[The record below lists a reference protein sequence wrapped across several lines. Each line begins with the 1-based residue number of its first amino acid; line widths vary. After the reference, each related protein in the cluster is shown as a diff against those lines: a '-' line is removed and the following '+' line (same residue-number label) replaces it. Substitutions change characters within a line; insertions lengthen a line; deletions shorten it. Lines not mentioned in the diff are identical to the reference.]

1 MGMYLN
7 SIEPFI
13 NYQEMA
19 NSPYYMDKTD
29 MIGELIKTIGTP
41 DKYICVTR
49 PRRFGKTVI
58 ANMLSSF
65 FAKGVDGGKV
75 FDKLQIANSPEY
87 QEHLNSHEVIYIDC
101 SVVPEGCHSYPKYIH
116 YISQGIKE
124 DLAEIYPNLNLD
136 SDRSLWDL
144 LMKICVH
151 ENGKR
156 FLFII
161 DEWDTIFHLSWV
173 TKEDREAYLL
183 FLRSLLK
190 GRAYVELAYMTGV
203 LPIVKYSDGS
213 ELNMFVEYQ
222 MTTMEKY
229 SEYFGF
235 TEQEVDRLY
244 NIYLK
249 QRADQTNACCPQQ
262 EQMIKVSRIDLEE
275 WYNGYHTLDG
285 RRLYNP
291 RSVMLALQ
299 NNRVGSYWTGSG
311 TYDSIFYYIQNN
323 IAAVRDDLA
332 LMISGERIPT
342 RIQEYAATAYQL
354 ESKDQIY
361 SAMVVYGLLTYED
374 GKVFIPNRELMI
386 KYEEMLTRKKSLG
399 YIYELA
405 NISNKML
412 YATLHGDTETM
423 ASILQ
428 QAHNTE
434 TPVLAY
440 NHETELAA
448 IVNLVYLAA
457 RGDYRTERE
466 DKAGNGYVGFSC
478 YPNDPTRDGII
489 LDLKVDKGMEE
500 AVMQI
505 KEREYVIRFRG
516 KIGERPRCL
525 GRIMAV
531 GIGYDRE
538 SKEHRCLVEVLSKG
552 LIGQ

>member
-7 SIEPFI
+7 SVVPYM
-13 NYQEMA
+13 NYLEMA
-19 NSPYYMDKTD
+19 NSLYYVDKST
-29 MIGELIKTIGTP
+29 MIGELIETIGTP
-41 DKYICVTR
+41 DKYICITR

-65 FAKGVDGGKV
+65 FAKGLDSGRI
-75 FDKLQIANSPEY
+75 FDNLQIADNPKY
-87 QEHLNSHEVIYIDC
+87 REHLNRHEVIYMDC
-101 SVVPEGCHSYPKYIH
+101 SIVPEGCHSYREYIQN
-116 YISQGIKE
+116 ISRGIKE
-124 DLAEIYPNLNLD
+124 DLAATYTDMNLD
-136 SDRSLWDL
+136 IGKSLWDL
-144 LMKICVH
+144 LMEVCIH
-151 ENGKR
+151 QSGKK

-161 DEWDTIFHLSWV
+161 DEWDMVFHLSWV
-173 TKEDREAYLL
+173 SEEDREAYLL

-190 GRAYVELAYMTGV
+190 GRAYVELVYMTGI

-229 SEYFGF
+229 SAYFGF
-235 TEQEVDRLY
+235 TNQEVDRLY
-244 NIYLK
+244 AIYLR
-249 QRADQTNACCPQQ
+249 QGESA
-262 EQMIKVSRIDLEE
+262 KVSRADLEE

-285 RRLYNP
+285 KKLYNP
-291 RSVMLALQ
+291 RSVILALQ

-323 IAAVRDDLA
+323 IAAVRDELA

-342 RIQEYAATAYQL
+342 RIQEYAATAFQL

-361 SAMVVYGLLTYED
+361 SAMVVYGLLTYDD
-374 GKVFIPNRELMI
+374 GRVFIPNRELMA
-386 KYEEMLTRKKSLG
+386 KYEELLLHKESLG

-405 NISNKML
+405 SISNKML

-423 ASILQ
+423 ALILQ

-434 TPVLAY
+434 TPILAY

-457 RGDYRTERE
+457 RSDYHIERE
-466 DKAGNGYVGFSC
+466 DKAGKGYVDFIF
-478 YPNDPTRDGII
+478 YPNDPRGDGII
-489 LDLKVDKGMEE
+489 LELKVDKGPEE
-500 AVMQI
+500 AIRQI
-505 KEREYVIRFRG
+505 KEREYVLKFRG
-516 KIGERPRCL
+516 KMGERPRCE
-525 GRIMAV
+525 GRILAV

-538 SKEHRCLVEVLSKG
+538 SKVHRCSVEG
-552 LIGQ
+552 LEE

>member
-7 SIEPFI
+7 SVAPYMNYLEITDSLYYVDKSAMISEIIE
-13 NYQEMA
+13 
-19 NSPYYMDKTD
+19 T
-29 MIGELIKTIGTP
+29 LGTP
-41 DKYICVTR
+41 EKYICVTR

-65 FAKGVDGGKV
+65 FAKGLDGGRI
-75 FDKLQIANSPEY
+75 FDKLQIAADPGY
-87 QEHLNSHEVIYIDC
+87 REHLNRHDVIYMDC
-101 SVVPEGCHSYPKYIH
+101 SVVPEGCRSYQEYIQNL
-116 YISQGIKE
+116 SRGIKE
-124 DLAEIYPNLNLD
+124 DLAAAYSDMDLD
-136 SDRSLWDL
+136 TDKSLWDL
-144 LMKICVH
+144 LMEVCIH
-151 ENGKR
+151 RDGGK

-161 DEWDTIFHLSWV
+161 DEWDMIFHLSWV
-173 TKEDREAYLL
+173 SREDREAYLL

-190 GRAYVELAYMTGV
+190 GRAYVELVYMTGI

-222 MTTMEKY
+222 ITTMEKY
-229 SEYFGF
+229 SAYFGF
-235 TEQEVDRLY
+235 TNQEVDRLY
-244 NIYLK
+244 ALYLQ
-249 QRADQTNACCPQQ
+249 QRQTAR
-262 EQMIKVSRIDLEE
+262 VSRADLEE

-285 RRLYNP
+285 RKLYNP
-291 RSVMLALQ
+291 RSVILALQ
-299 NNRVGSYWTGSG
+299 NDRVGSYWTGSG

-323 IAAVRDDLA
+323 IGAVRDELA
-332 LMISGERIPT
+332 LMVSGEHIPT

-374 GKVFIPNRELMI
+374 GKVLIPNRELMA
-386 KYEEMLTRKKSLG
+386 KYEELLLHKESLG

-423 ASILQ
+423 AAILQ

-434 TPVLAY
+434 TPILAY

-457 RGDYRTERE
+457 RSDYHIERE
-466 DKAGNGYVGFSC
+466 DKAGKGYVDFIF
-478 YPNDPTRDGII
+478 YPNDCRGDGMI
-489 LDLKVDKGMEE
+489 LELKVDKGPEE
-500 AVMQI
+500 AIRQI
-505 KEREYVIRFRG
+505 KEREYALRFRG
-516 KIGERPRCL
+516 KIGERPRCT
-525 GRIMAV
+525 GRILAV

-538 SKEHRCLVEVLSKG
+538 SKEHRCLVEVLEREV
-552 LIGQ
+552 